1 MTVSRK
7 TTAFIVPTLL
17 ALLLGGCADTPPPA
31 RAALHLPP
39 PRTAPVVHAPVAAEL
54 PPPPQLP
61 AAGSGRGGYYQDDGP
76 GEAPPPNLGDIPDAE
91 VRAEPYSRYAN
102 RPYVVFGKTYT
113 PLLDEQPF
121 VQRGQGSWY
130 GKKFHGQKTSS
141 GEIYDMYKMTAAHP
155 TLPIPSFARVTNVAS
170 GKQVIVRINDRGP
183 FHAGRIV
190 DLSYTAAVK
199 LGLLERGSQ
208 QVQVER
214 LLPNGASLRMASARR
229 NPSEGE
235 EARGGPLA
243 ARAEI
248 NELIVENRAE
258 IKAVK
263 ALPDDPEA
271 GAAPAAAGAGFYV
284 QMGAFIRADKAAEV
298 LARVASQGW
307 SAAALDV
314 VKAGLLHKVL
324 SGPFATRDQ
333 ALDAARALPAALGLK
348 PIVVKR

>member
-1 MTVSRK
+1 MTVSRLSPRLI
-7 TTAFIVPTLL
+7 APTLL

-31 RAALHLPP
+31 RQQAAARPKPSAPAPLTAEAPALPP
-39 PRTAPVVHAPVAAEL
+39 
-54 PPPPQLP
+54 
-61 AAGSGRGGYYQDDGP
+61 AGSGRGGYYQDDGP
-76 GEAPPPNLGDIPDAE
+76 GESPPPKLMDIPDAE
-91 VRAEPYSRYAN
+91 VRAEPYARYAN
-102 RPYVVFGKTYT
+102 RPYVVFGKTYV
-113 PLLDEQPF
+113 PMLDEQPF

-155 TLPIPSFARVTNVAS
+155 TLPIPSYARVTNIAT
-170 GKQVIVRINDRGP
+170 GKQVVVRINDRGP

-214 LLPNGASLRMASARR
+214 LLTNGAALRVAAKA
-229 NPSEGE
+229 PAPDQTPDG
-235 EARGGPLA
+235 ALQ
-243 ARAEI
+243 ARADI

-263 ALPDDPEA
+263 ALPDEPEG
-271 GAAPAAAGAGFYV
+271 GASAAGFYV
-284 QMGAFIRADKAAEV
+284 QMGAFLRADKAFDIRAR
-298 LARVASQGW
+298 LAGQGW
-307 SAAALDV
+307 TAAALDV
-314 VKAGLLHKVL
+314 VRSGLLHKVL
-324 SGPFATRDQ
+324 SGPFSTRGQ
-333 ALDAARALPAALGLK
+333 ALEAARGVPAALGLR